1 MERVP
6 KIVDFVEEV
15 FKRDAERDVG
25 DVLDIAYGTG
35 GSTIELAQ
43 RGYRVLGL
51 DISSEMIE
59 IAQEKAKKNGIQAD
73 FRLGDMRG
81 LNFSKEFDSAT

>member
-25 DVLDIAYGTG
+25 DVLDVAYGMG

-51 DISSEMIE
+51 DVSSEMIE
-59 IAQEKAKKNGIQAD
+59 MAREEAKKNGVRVD
-73 FRLGDMRG
+73 FKLGAMRG
-81 LNFSKEFDSAT
+81 LNFNEEFDAVT